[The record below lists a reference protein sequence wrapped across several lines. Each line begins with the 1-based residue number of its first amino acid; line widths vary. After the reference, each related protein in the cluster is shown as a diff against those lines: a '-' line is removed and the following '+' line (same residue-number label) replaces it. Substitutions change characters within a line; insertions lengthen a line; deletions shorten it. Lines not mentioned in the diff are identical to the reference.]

1 MDGKED
7 GIGRYTDETGLT
19 IECKWS
25 KGKRIYDS
33 ENQIKVPQILDDN
46 KVAPIKEKSSLPKN
60 KIVKKKKSK
69 KVK

>member
-25 KGKRIYDS
+25 KGKRIHND
-33 ENQIKVPQILDDN
+33 ENQIKVPELLDDN
-46 KVAPIKEKSSLPKN
+46 KVISIKEKNSSPK
-60 KIVKKKKSK
+60 KKTVKKKKSK